1 MTGDPA
7 IDREAFKQFE
17 RDGFSRVA
25 QGYDGA
31 IAQVTSQINETIL
44 DAVETRYG
52 TRVLDVACGTGWLS
66 AAALKLQAIVTG
78 LDYAENMVVIGR
90 WRFAQVEFQ
99 LGDDTSLN
107 YYCGC
112 GDLAIAAHTR

>member
-1 MTGDPA
+1 M
-7 IDREAFKQFE
+7 
-17 RDGFSRVA
+17 
-25 QGYDGA
+25 
-31 IAQVTSQINETIL
+31 
-44 DAVETRYG
+44 
-52 TRVLDVACGTGWLS
+52 
-66 AAALKLQAIVTG
+66 KLQAIVTG